1 LPRKLTPLLL
11 LLAFAGCL
19 GNASDE
25 PTRVEGDTATVYL
38 SVPRHGAAAPAGRA
52 VEAGARLALADAGSR
67 AGGLAIRLRPLSS
80 TEPDEE
86 VWEPDLVNSNAEH
99 AVEDPHAIAY
109 LGELG
114 YGASAV
120 SLPVTNAARLLQVSP
135 TDGLTSLTR
144 TPPGRPRSDPLR
156 LRPEEE
162 RNFARLTPSDLLL
175 VEVLLELMRERGTE
189 RLTVIFDQ
197 EVYGRELAAQVVARA
212 RRDGPEPLR
221 TEEYRGKVDEIPD
234 IVAKVA
240 EDRPGAVVLASV
252 AGPGTG
258 RLLAAIDT
266 RLPGVPVYA
275 TSGVLARDRRTP
287 IPDAPI
293 SVEALTPVLPRRELP
308 PQGREIVRRAG
319 RQGGAAAARPE
330 AVYGYEAMRLIL
342 DAIEVGGRDR
352 ARVAAAALG
361 MRERRSA
368 LGRYRLRG
376 TGDVEGERFAL
387 YALRGGRFEYVR
399 MED

>member
-1 LPRKLTPLLL
+1 
-11 LLAFAGCL
+11 L
-19 GNASDE
+19 GDASNE
-25 PTRVEGDTATVYL
+25 PTRVEGDSATVYL
-38 SVPRHGAAAPAGRA
+38 SMPHHGVAAPAGGA
-52 VEAGARLALADAGSR
+52 VEAGARLALADAGGR
-67 AGGLAIRLRPLSS
+67 AGGLDIRLRPVSS

-86 VWEPDLVNSNAEH
+86 IWEPDLVNSNAEE
-99 AVEDPHAIAY
+99 AVEDPRAIAY

-114 YGASAV
+114 YGASVV

-135 TDGLTSLTR
+135 MDGLTSLTR

-162 RNFARLTPSDLLL
+162 RNFARLTPSDLLE
-175 VEVLLELMRERGTE
+175 VEVLLELMRQRGTE
-189 RLTVIFDQ
+189 RLAVVFDQ
-197 EVYGRELAAQVVARA
+197 EVYGRELVAQIVARA
-212 RRDGPEPLR
+212 RRDGPEPLG

-234 IVAKVA
+234 IVDKLA
-240 EDRPGAVVLASV
+240 EGHPDAVVLAGV

-258 RLLAAIDT
+258 RLLAAVDT

-275 TSGVLARDRRTP
+275 TSGLLARDRDTP

-293 SVEALTPVLPRRELP
+293 SVEALTPVLPREELP
-308 PQGREIVRRAG
+308 REGWEIMRRAR
-319 RQGGAAAARPE
+319 RQGAPEAARPE

-342 DAIEVGGRDR
+342 DAIEVGGRVR
-352 ARVAAAALG
+352 ARVTAAALE

-376 TGDVEGERFAL
+376 TGDVDGERFAL
-387 YALRGGRFEYVR
+387 YALRDGRFEFVR
-399 MED
+399 MQD

>member
-352 ARVAAAALG
+352 ARVTAAALG

-376 TGDVEGERFAL
+376 TGDVDGERFAL
-387 YALRGGRFEYVR
+387 YALRHKRFEFVR